1 MIAPRSC
8 RLLASLASLALAL
21 LAGGCATGN
30 PVGPGGIT
38 SVNAPPPARTGDAW
52 AYRVSSGYSK
62 ETFGEEQHRVVEAA
76 ADRVVVEATGFRPG
90 RWTLTP
96 DLQWL
101 THPLADD
108 RVETFSP
115 AYPALV
121 FPLAA
126 GGKWD
131 LKVNGQQAAPDLGVR
146 RNVNPLDRLTVQGW
160 VLGWERIKVPAG
172 EFDALHIRRVTWG
185 GNFSYDYG
193 QSEMREDLWYAPS
206 IGRVVRHD
214 SRWRQLILYTRLR
227 DGPLYREGDWL
238 VRELLPADSQPAT
251 PQALLQ

>member
-1 MIAPRSC
+1 MTATRSC
-8 RLLASLASLALAL
+8 FVLAWIALAL

-38 SVNAPPPARTGDAW
+38 SVNAPPVPRMGESW

-62 ETFGEEQHRVVEAA
+62 ETFGEEQHRVVETA

-90 RWTLTP
+90 RWTITP

-126 GGKWD
+126 GQKWD
-131 LKVNGQQAAPDLGVR
+131 LKVNGQENGPEAGTR
-146 RNVNPLDRLTVQGW
+146 RNVTPFDRLTVQGW
-160 VLGWERIKVPAG
+160 VLGWDRIKVPAG
-172 EFDALHIRRVTWG
+172 EFDVIKIRRVTWG
-185 GNFSYDYG
+185 GNFTYDYG
-193 QSEMREDLWYAPS
+193 QTEMREDLWYAPS
-206 IGRVVRHD
+206 LGRVVRHD

-238 VRELLPADSQPAT
+238 VRELLPPDQRAALTDLS
-251 PQALLQ
+251 PQ